1 MEIIAALAH
10 TVLVLF
16 VPFST
21 LLRWRCVLDRNWS
34 LGDTQILHMVD
45 IHAPVDHTALFWS
58 ACRALRPGTLVAAAG
73 ASLVQIMNALQIG
86 DPAMDSGMAW
96 PAELLPASERT
107 PNGAAMDPGIAPLD
121 VPPSLTTQDLVWTMD
136 RMFAC
141 EIAWLRGASLLQ
153 TIYTCTYFGYHVYGG
168 AAVPDDPSH
177 HTLLTYLRATGAGVG
192 IVWHELTK
200 NNVVDGEDF
209 HSDPG
214 VLPPPDVPDVRELLE
229 ELGRAVDVPAFPPE
243 VTLRLHMRRLLLQL
257 YDAAHQQV
265 PDHSRLHALVAEC
278 AQSWAELAS
287 QLCDTALASAPP
299 TAQAF
304 YDITLSRKLSAYIP
318 LRPEAPPS
326 ADATAQLWSD
336 VFARDWPFALRLI
349 EHDNVL
355 EWLDM
360 LQRQAIGSAPFIPY
374 IRSLMCT
381 FICDGLV
388 VWGAKRELEH
398 LAQDPIKRVCN
409 WSAEDA
415 GVRLEWW
422 SHRSGDDL
430 SLRLGRFI
438 QRFAGLVA
446 QCLAAFAQNRARQKR
461 ALAKSYGQWA
471 ELADDAA
478 ELDEAI
484 AQSGAGSM
492 LPPNAL
498 HTTVRHFALVQ
509 LRHIVC
515 SGFELELYGH
525 AEWACMYW
533 LAAEICDEHVLL
545 CQDIG
550 PSFAWTAAE
559 ARALRELC
567 RALAHLLHESDS
579 SEHGFLVFAR
589 RVKWLRQT
597 PWTSTRIKARGN
609 AARDQIYALWYA
621 WLAEAKHLDP
631 AHAAVHLADAGRAIA
646 ELESGAEAPHR
657 YLCAQ
662 LAEVHRRLTDYA
674 ADPGPREWR
683 TVHPWLLVPI

>member
-1 MEIIAALAH
+1 MDA
-10 TVLVLF
+10 
-16 VPFST
+16 
-21 LLRWRCVLDRNWS
+21 
-34 LGDTQILHMVD
+34 
-45 IHAPVDHTALFWS
+45 HAPVDHTALFWS
-58 ACRALRPGTLVAAAG
+58 ACRALRPGTLVAAPG
-73 ASLVQIMNALQIG
+73 ASLAQLMNALQIG

-96 PAELLPASERT
+96 PAELLPAGERT
-107 PNGAAMDPGIAPLD
+107 PNSAAADPGIAPLD
-121 VPPSLTTQDLVWTMD
+121 LPPSLTTQDLVWTMD

-192 IVWHELTK
+192 IVWHELAK

-209 HSDPG
+209 HGDPG
-214 VLPPPDVPDVRELLE
+214 VLPPPDAPDVHELLE

-243 VTLRLHMRRLLLQL
+243 VALRLNMRRLLLQL
-257 YDAAHQQV
+257 YDAARQQV
-265 PDHSRLHALVAEC
+265 PDHSRLRSLVAAC
-278 AQSWAELAS
+278 ALAWDA
-287 QLCDTALASAPP
+287 LAPHICDTALARAPP

-304 YDITLSRKLSAYIP
+304 YDITLSRKLSAHIP

-326 ADATAQLWSD
+326 AEATARLWSD
-336 VFARDWPFALRLI
+336 VFARDWPFALRLL

-355 EWLDM
+355 AWLDM
-360 LQRQAIGSAPFIPY
+360 LQRQATGNAPFIPY

-381 FICDGLV
+381 FMCDGLV
-388 VWGAKRELEH
+388 VWGARRELEH
-398 LAQDPIKRVCN
+398 LAQDPIERVCVR
-409 WSAEDA
+409 SVEDA

-422 SHRSGDDL
+422 SHRSGTDL
-430 SLRLGRFI
+430 SMRLGRFI

-471 ELADDAA
+471 GLADDAA

-484 AQSGAGSM
+484 AQSGAGSV

-498 HTTVRHFALVQ
+498 HTTVQHFALVQ

-515 SGFELELYGH
+515 SGFELKLYGR

-559 ARALRELC
+559 ARALRELF
-567 RALAHLLHESDS
+567 RALAHLLHESDG
-579 SEHGFLVFAR
+579 SEHGFLVFSR
-589 RVKWLRQT
+589 RVKWLRQS
-597 PWTSTRIKARGN
+597 PWTHARLKAAGS
-609 AARDQIYALWYA
+609 AVRDPIYTLWDA
-621 WLAEAKHLDP
+621 WLAEAKRLDP
-631 AHAAVHLADAGRAIA
+631 IHAAVHLADARCALA
-646 ELESGAEAPHR
+646 DLESSAEAPHR
-657 YLCAQ
+657 HTCEQ

-683 TVHPWLLVPI
+683 TVHPWLLVPT